1 LKTPLSLVTVWVV
14 ESLFIQVIVVPALT
28 GRVAGEN
35 VKFASEMVLPE
46 TTGEEVTV
54 DAAEQADRTKTTSR
68 TRITGTK

>member
-1 LKTPLSLVTVWVV
+1 
-14 ESLFIQVIVVPALT
+14 
-28 GRVAGEN
+28 

-54 DAAEQADRTKTTSR
+54 DAEEQACRTKTTSK